1 MSLPIDPSF
10 STVGPEWGVGSVG
23 SVGSSSGATQ
33 PSGTGFGGVLG
44 QQLNALQQSQ
54 TDAAQQSQALATGD
68 AQDPSQVVMAVER
81 AQLEMQLATTL
92 RNKGVEAVQELMR
105 TQV

>member
-1 MSLPIDPSF
+1 MEHRVRRRRQRP
-10 STVGPEWGVGSVG
+10 
-23 SVGSSSGATQ
+23 AT
-33 PSGTGFGGVLG
+33 GGNFGGVLG
-44 QQLNALQQSQ
+44 KQLEQLSASQADATQQS
-54 TDAAQQSQALATGD
+54 AALATGE
-68 AQDPSQVVMAVER
+68 AKDPSTVVMAVER